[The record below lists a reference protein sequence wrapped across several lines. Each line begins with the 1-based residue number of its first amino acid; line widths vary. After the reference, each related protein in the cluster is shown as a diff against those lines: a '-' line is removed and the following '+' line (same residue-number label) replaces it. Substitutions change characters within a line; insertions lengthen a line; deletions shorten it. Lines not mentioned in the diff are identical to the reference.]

1 MISEDVQHAIFHWT
15 THRAVVEIVAG
26 VILSP
31 EIIVNHMLASE
42 TTCWVV
48 KMKNYSMKAVHNML
62 RKEELQRRVVNKN
75 TSRT

>member
-48 KMKNYSMKAVHNML
+48 KMKNYESGPQYAEEGGAS
-62 RKEELQRRVVNKN
+62 KESGK
-75 TSRT
+75 